1 MLVPTSVGTLFLSP
15 VPTRRGG
22 LWDSEL
28 RMDESTEPFLA
39 FFSSLL
45 SSRASGHAQS
55 ISDAATAFLLDAERT
70 NCQWSR
76 ESSKCIVMSSAGQ
89 TCEVPFITFHM
100 FMLRKCLFMS
110 RFKAKHAAED
120 FVQQECSEGPTCG
133 FKSRAR
139 QGKYCR
145 ISDGMQSLACA
156 SVEAKA
162 MASCGS
168 CYGPGRE
175 RQPLDASL
183 LSLFD
188 VSPIDH
194 EDMEAVRGT
203 QKGARLL
210 HEARVE
216 DGVTAAVVKA
226 LSICSFEEA
235 IREFHAVCNRVPRS
249 APARCNLGAAYF
261 ERGDEDAALHWF
273 REAYRMDERSS
284 RILRA
289 VAVLEQRAGNFS
301 EALWLLRNY
310 LQEVDEFNMQV
321 QHQLACL
328 HRERH
333 QWAQAAAC
341 YRRLLKADPSNRD
354 YARELQSCLD
364 RAPLEG
370 DFWARGDRP
379 TKFVMEKYARAP
391 SQEVRVWD
399 ARGPDR
405 GRV

>member
-1 MLVPTSVGTLFLSP
+1 
-15 VPTRRGG
+15 
-22 LWDSEL
+22 
-28 RMDESTEPFLA
+28 
-39 FFSSLL
+39 
-45 SSRASGHAQS
+45 
-55 ISDAATAFLLDAERT
+55 
-70 NCQWSR
+70 
-76 ESSKCIVMSSAGQ
+76 
-89 TCEVPFITFHM
+89 
-100 FMLRKCLFMS
+100 
-110 RFKAKHAAED
+110 
-120 FVQQECSEGPTCG
+120 
-133 FKSRAR
+133 
-139 QGKYCR
+139 
-145 ISDGMQSLACA
+145 MQSLVAGIHEFFERA
-156 SVEAKA
+156 NQLA

-216 DGVTAAVVKA
+216 
-226 LSICSFEEA
+226 EA

-273 REAYRMDERSS
+273 REAYRLDERSS

-310 LQEVDEFNMQV
+310 LPLGICWAN
-321 QHQLACL
+321 LAI
-328 HRERH
+328 
-333 QWAQAAAC
+333 QF
-341 YRRLLKADPSNRD
+341 S
-354 YARELQSCLD
+354 
-364 RAPLEG
+364 
-370 DFWARGDRP
+370 
-379 TKFVMEKYARAP
+379 
-391 SQEVRVWD
+391 
-399 ARGPDR
+399 
-405 GRV
+405 